1 MNAPVSGPAAWTGA
15 DFRDRNRWVIRFNSA
30 EIAEIEQAGRG
41 VVNLPLSDISKA
53 NFPLRTLAPRLAR
66 WRETLHSGCGFIL
79 LAGIPVERHGDDML
93 RSMYVG
99 LGSHLGV
106 SVSQSHRGDYLG
118 DVIDWREDGNERPYR
133 RGGEL
138 AMHRDPIDIVGLFC
152 RRNAKSGGLSRIAS
166 SVTIWNRFVAERPDL
181 LAPLLDGFRLYRPAA
196 DRGAT
201 GALSEP
207 VPVFTRDA
215 DGRLDC
221 WCIPDVI
228 EGAVDK
234 EGEPMSQLARE
245 ALDFF
250 NSVANRPD
258 VYLDMDLQPGDMQF
272 LNNRV
277 TVHSR
282 TDYVD
287 WPERDRKRHLFR
299 LWLMCP
305 DWPQP
310 ARRLYLFDNID
321 RAGGGIEKKV
331 AATTA

>member
-1 MNAPVSGPAAWTGA
+1 MNQFVTGPAAWTGG
-15 DFRDRNRWVIRFNSA
+15 DFRDRAKWVALLTPA
-30 EIAEIEQAGRG
+30 EIGEIEAAARG
-41 VVNLPLSDISKA
+41 VAGLALADIAKA
-53 NFPLRTLAPRLAR
+53 NFPLPMLAARLAQ
-66 WRETLHSGCGFIL
+66 WRETLRSGCGFVL

-93 RSMYVG
+93 RAMYVG
-99 LGSHLGV
+99 LGAHLGI

-166 SVTIWNRFVAERPDL
+166 AATIWNRFLAERPDL
-181 LAPLLDGFRLYRPAA
+181 LPAMQDGFRLYRPAA

-201 GALSEP
+201 AALSEK

-215 DGRLDC
+215 DGQLDC

-228 EGAVDK
+228 GGAVEK
-234 EGEPMSQLARE
+234 EGEPFGPLARE

-250 NSVANRPD
+250 NAVANRPD
-258 VYLDMDLQPGDMQF
+258 IYLDMDLQPGDMQF

-277 TVHSR
+277 IVHGR

-287 WPERDRKRHLFR
+287 WPERERKRHLFR

-310 ARRLYLFDNID
+310 AHRLYLFDNVD
-321 RAGGGIEKKV
+321 RAGGGV
-331 AATTA
+331 AKATA